1 MAYAEM
7 LWADR
12 LGIYL
17 RAARQDGSPAIDLRV
32 PFVRA
37 VEDEREARSALT
49 MMAQVAWEA
58 QRWVPSRAGQGRAGQ
73 GRAGRRAGERL
84 GMRWGVPCGR
94 ATWPH
99 SAAGAARS
107 RSVEVTVL
115 TSFLLLLSLQAVHA
129 PGCAQAPAAGCRQQ
143 LMSQLALCY
152 AFKQPSV
159 ACHSCMP

>member
-49 MMAQVAWEA
+49 MMSQVAWEA
-58 QRWVPSRAGQGRAGQ
+58 QRPYQPVAVPRPA
-73 GRAGRRAGERL
+73 
-84 GMRWGVPCGR
+84 VD
-94 ATWPH
+94 
-99 SAAGAARS
+99 AAD
-107 RSVEVTVL
+107 
-115 TSFLLLLSLQAVHA
+115 
-129 PGCAQAPAAGCRQQ
+129 P
-143 LMSQLALCY
+143 
-152 AFKQPSV
+152 
-159 ACHSCMP
+159 

>member
-58 QRWVPSRAGQGRAGQ
+58 QRWVPSRAGQGEAGQGRAGQ
-73 GRAGRRAGERL
+73 GRAGQG
-84 GMRWGVPCGR
+84 GGR
-94 ATWPH
+94 GSGW
-99 SAAGAARS
+99 
-107 RSVEVTVL
+107 E
-115 TSFLLLLSLQAVHA
+115 
-129 PGCAQAPAAGCRQQ
+129 
-143 LMSQLALCY
+143 
-152 AFKQPSV
+152 
-159 ACHSCMP
+159 